1 MFTDVFGY
9 SKMVGKDE
17 KHALSLLDEHN
28 EIIAKSIDKHQ
39 GSIIKFIGD
48 AVFAEFDMS
57 NEAAHCAIEIQK
69 TFIHRN
75 KIHSKNDRIRIRIGL
90 HMGNLVVKGDD
101 LLGHV
106 VNLGSRIE
114 AVAPVDGIFISK
126 PVHDAIKDDASIF
139 TKEIGHVK
147 MKNIKEP
154 CKLFKLYLDQLNF
167 TAQSHEALQ
176 KETLD
181 RGVQVV
187 DMDKYSP
194 IDIYS
199 IGMIYF
205 KNLGK
210 KEDEVSC
217 RGIAQ
222 EIIKSMAGIN
232 ALRMPSPT
240 EIEQYED
247 INLPMSEIAR
257 RMQVDHMLFGSILK
271 GEKEYELH
279 LEMKNMTEDR
289 QCFEKTFK
297 FSGTEFNAIKGQIL
311 LKILY
316 QFDLE
321 LPDHVEKSFQVQ
333 PTSNP
338 KAMEHYIKGRH
349 LIDIPKSSES
359 MMMAREHF
367 NKATELDPSFLYAH
381 SNKGWISFLNGNYDV
396 AEDEFFSAL
405 DLARQDDL
413 DMSDAYVYGH
423 LGTLY
428 HRLEKHNKSIHYLE
442 KALDIYL
449 QYNNRRNI
457 ASTLHNLGHVFVDS
471 EKIDDALDCFHRS
484 LAIKEEF
491 EDRNVLASS
500 YNQIA
505 NAYYTKGDF
514 TLSIENANRSIGYY
528 VSIGNNLFGAYSMA
542 IMADSLSKIGLFE
555 EAEKHLSVAQEIF
568 EEFSNLFLLGKVDV
582 LRGMRCFNE
591 GNLDEAIHLYKEGIE
606 KIQMDESRRWVIHYS
621 MELIHVLMYNE
632 DYVRASKYVNRCQ
645 LMIKKT
651 SGIIPMDRTLLRV
664 IETCILIDEG
674 KMDIEK
680 LKSLHGE
687 LEEDEA
693 VSYFG
698 YYYLGKAFGMMHDE
712 NERKNCMKKARNLL
726 DELVSNI
733 SDLSHR
739 DSFKKN
745 HLIHAM
751 IFS

>member
-1 MFTDVFGY
+1 M
-9 SKMVGKDE
+9 
-17 KHALSLLDEHN
+17 
-28 EIIAKSIDKHQ
+28 
-39 GSIIKFIGD
+39 
-48 AVFAEFDMS
+48 
-57 NEAAHCAIEIQK
+57 
-69 TFIHRN
+69 
-75 KIHSKNDRIRIRIGL
+75 
-90 HMGNLVVKGDD
+90 
-101 LLGHV
+101 
-106 VNLGSRIE
+106 
-114 AVAPVDGIFISK
+114 
-126 PVHDAIKDDASIF
+126 
-139 TKEIGHVK
+139 
-147 MKNIKEP
+147 
-154 CKLFKLYLDQLNF
+154 
-167 TAQSHEALQ
+167 
-176 KETLD
+176 D

-271 GEKEYELH
+271 GEEGYDLR

-289 QCFEKTFK
+289 QCFEETFK
-297 FSGTEFNAIKGQIL
+297 FSGTEFNAIKGEIL
-311 LKILY
+311 LKILS

-321 LPDHVEKSFQVQ
+321 LPEHVKKSFQVQ

-381 SNKGWISFLNGNYDV
+381 SNKGWISFISGNYDV
-396 AEDEFFSAL
+396 AEEEYFSAL
-405 DLARQDDL
+405 DLARQDNL

-428 HRLEKHNKSIHYLE
+428 NRLEKHSKAIHYLE

-528 VSIGNNLFGAYSMA
+528 VSIGNNLFRAYSMA
-542 IMADSLSKIGLFE
+542 IMADSLS
-555 EAEKHLSVAQEIF
+555 
-568 EEFSNLFLLGKVDV
+568 
-582 LRGMRCFNE
+582 
-591 GNLDEAIHLYKEGIE
+591 
-606 KIQMDESRRWVIHYS
+606 
-621 MELIHVLMYNE
+621 
-632 DYVRASKYVNRCQ
+632 
-645 LMIKKT
+645 
-651 SGIIPMDRTLLRV
+651 
-664 IETCILIDEG
+664 
-674 KMDIEK
+674 
-680 LKSLHGE
+680 
-687 LEEDEA
+687 
-693 VSYFG
+693 
-698 YYYLGKAFGMMHDE
+698 
-712 NERKNCMKKARNLL
+712 
-726 DELVSNI
+726 
-733 SDLSHR
+733 
-739 DSFKKN
+739 
-745 HLIHAM
+745 
-751 IFS
+751 